1 MITYFLDLIPKLQKF
16 SKKLDDLTFLTN
28 QHWVVVDEI
37 SNSKIVYIFRTN
49 NELLISHNGKVEKA
63 NWEYLGNNSLL
74 IDKNEE
80 SFLFKHGFLDE
91 NVLALKVDSKNQYAF
106 LVNENK
112 YDGELNSIDKI
123 ADFLTKKYLEPF
135 VGGDIINDKTGT
147 QIDNQIEIENLYMS
161 RWIDTKKGKLEIKTM
176 LGGGYTYG
184 NLVFLNGKQ
193 APDGKYVYG
202 WPSWVWNVVVKDG
215 KLKDF

>member
-74 IDKNEE
+74 IDKNEG

-135 VGGDIINDKTGT
+135 VSDIINDKIEI

-176 LGGGYTYG
+176 LSDGYTYLCD
-184 NLVFLNGKQ
+184 LVFLNGKQ
-193 APDGKYVYG
+193 APDGKYVFG
-202 WPSWVWNVVVKDG
+202 WPSWVSNLVVKDG
-215 KLKDF
+215 KLKDL